1 MHLNES
7 LKLFRTICFVVF
19 SRVPSQIERKR
30 RLYVNR
36 EVQIFHSTV
45 EEYLTSVLKHIRSAN
60 LTVEIYVRIT

>member
-30 RLYVNR
+30 HR

>member
-30 RLYVNR
+30 NR

-45 EEYLTSVLKHIRSAN
+45 EEYLTSVLKHIRSVN

>member
-30 RLYVNR
+30 NR